1 MIVIPKVVI
10 TRLRERTFVEHV
22 KMKVRLHIAI
32 IVCLICGNQRVEMK
46 IQGFISARNAR
57 RIRSN

>member
-22 KMKVRLHIAI
+22 KTKARLHIVI

-46 IQGFISARNAR
+46 MQGFISARNAR
-57 RIRSN
+57 RIGSN